1 MGAANTVNPQEEAS
15 SKPADGSILLW
26 LVKDGPAWARI
37 PAVCAALLVTV
48 VPTLLLFV
56 NGFRA
61 VKGSVAE
68 APTATQLQL
77 GVSAKL
83 KAEQDELEQ
92 KLKDAL
98 TQGDR
103 EKVVSQFGIEIKHEI
118 DHLSNPVD
126 QAAPCR
132 IVEKS
137 TTNDYWG
144 YKLFPSDGC
153 LLIARVKGDYYGSQ
167 WIKDP
172 RYHTNDHAAGAIITP
187 GVRAATVASATN
199 LHLTVYHP
207 PTAPAEPEDFVQQLN
222 STHLQRVQA
231 SCLNPHPGPFE
242 QSWGP
247 YINQCQQPTYRR
259 WADGCVHVQIYDH
272 CQNIWGPIQWQFC
285 APRHSW

>member
-1 MGAANTVNPQEEAS
+1 MGAANAVNPQE
-15 SKPADGSILLW
+15 PAGAKSTDSSILLW
-26 LVKDGPAWARI
+26 LAKDGPRWARI
-37 PAVCAALLVTV
+37 PAMCAGLLVAV
-48 VPTLLLFV
+48 VPSLLLFV

-61 VKGSVAE
+61 VKGGVAE

-77 GVSAKL
+77 GISAKL
-83 KAEQDELEQ
+83 KAEQDELDQ

-126 QAAPCR
+126 QAAQWR
-132 IVEKS
+132 IVEKNA
-137 TTNDYWG
+137 TNDYWG

-167 WIKDP
+167 WIRDP
-172 RYHTNDHAAGAIITP
+172 RFHTNDHVAEAIITP
-187 GVRAATVASATN
+187 GIEAENVIFARN
-199 LHLTVYHP
+199 LHPAVYHP
-207 PTAPAEPEDFVQQLN
+207 MTDGAEPEDFVQYQD
-222 STHLQRVQA
+222 STHLQPVQA
-231 SCLNPHPGPFE
+231 SCLNPHPGAFA

-272 CQNIWGPIQWQFC
+272 CQNVWGPIQWQFC
-285 APRHSW
+285 AARHF